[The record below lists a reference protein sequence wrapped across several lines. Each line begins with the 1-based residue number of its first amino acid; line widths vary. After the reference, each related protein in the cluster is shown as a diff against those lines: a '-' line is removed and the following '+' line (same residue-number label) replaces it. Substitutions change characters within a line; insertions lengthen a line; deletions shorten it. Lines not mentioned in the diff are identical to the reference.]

1 MSSGRKALNGAA
13 LSVEGTSPLR
23 RPIRQC
29 ISSQSRM
36 VSCCVWSSDTSAGS
50 CLRSLCTAT
59 RRPIRR
65 RSVATASRALPHALV
80 TAATKAS

>member
-50 CLRSLCTAT
+50 C